1 VNPSI
6 RESVLVLG
14 VLQGTGVQSPC
25 VVRAVKVSI
34 PRLDVFEYV
43 KAEVAEAPANLPEG
57 NYELFFEGRRMQ
69 VHRAFGD
76 WRIKGF

>member
-14 VLQGTGVQSPC
+14 VLQGADVDSSC

-34 PRLDVFEYV
+34 PKLDVLEYV
-43 KAEVAEAPANLPEG
+43 KAEVAEAPVHLPDG
-57 NYELFFEGRRMQ
+57 HYDLIFEGRKMKVDRLSGSWL
-69 VHRAFGD
+69 V
-76 WRIKGF
+76 KGF

>member
-14 VLQGTGVQSPC
+14 VLQGADVDSSC

-34 PRLDVFEYV
+34 DGLEYV
-43 KAEVAEAPANLPEG
+43 KAEVAEAPAHLPDG
-57 NYELFFEGRRMQ
+57 HYDLIFEGRKMKVDRLSGSWL
-69 VHRAFGD
+69 V
-76 WRIKGF
+76 KGF